1 MIRIL
6 LVEDRD
12 IVCKEI
18 KALLTSKP
26 KLQIVGTTGDIS
38 RAIKLVAELKPDLVL
53 MNLEIPKLNGIAT
66 TEKIC
71 QQFPQTKV
79 LVFSISNDRE
89 TEYVLQ
95 ALEASPEGYLLK
107 DTLTQDLE
115 QAIWSIY
122 QDKSQIDSKVLE
134 KISGKNNSENS
145 AKENR
150 VSSIRQLVGTT
161 SFNLVN
167 RTNLN
172 NFKYPY
178 RTLESSED
186 NYTERSSSKVKPT
199 SFKTV
204 STDNYHQFLKYLFTR
219 SRNRWSLFFGLLG
232 LLTLCT
238 TVLYGLN
245 FTRRSSNITAEST
258 TETVF
263 TEQVFEGVTAL
274 GRIEPSKEVIIL
286 SPSPNV
292 GGTRIGELKVSEG
305 EWVQKGQVVA
315 LLDNHDVKKAAV
327 EVARQEAELARVNL
341 AIVKAGAKTG
351 DIEAQQAI
359 VNRLKAQSNRETESR
374 LANWQLRQAE
384 LANAAAE
391 FSRYQQLAQEGA
403 ISQSELDRRRLILAT
418 AQQRVKE
425 AQANYNRTRDTL
437 EEEIQKA
444 IASLASIK
452 EVRPLDIRRAKTELN
467 KAIAKLQQAKQ
478 DLALTSVKA
487 PIDSKILS
495 INAYP
500 GEMVSPEEGVVELG
514 QTNRMVVIAEV
525 YESDIEQV
533 EVGQQATITSEG
545 GAFSGELQG
554 TVTYIRPQIRK
565 KDIFDTDPAADVDSR
580 VVEVKIRLNSASSKK
595 VALLTNSKVIV
606 AIAPS

>member
-18 KALLTSKP
+18 KALLTSNP
-26 KLQIVGTTGDIS
+26 KLQIVGTTRDIN
-38 RAIKLVAELKPDLVL
+38 RAIELVAELKPDLVL

-71 QQFPQTKV
+71 QQFPQIKV

-95 ALEASPEGYLLK
+95 ALEASSEGYLLK

-122 QDKSQIDSKVLE
+122 RDKSQIDSKILE

-150 VSSIRQLVGTT
+150 VSSIRQLVGTIC
-161 SFNLVN
+161 FNLVN
-167 RTNLN
+167 RTNLD

-274 GRIEPSKEVIIL
+274 GRIEPFREVIIL

-292 GGTRIGELKVSEG
+292 GGTRISKLKVSEG
-305 EWVQKGQVVA
+305 EWVREGQVIA
-315 LLDNHDVKKAAV
+315 LLDTYNLKQAAV
-327 EVARQEAELARVNL
+327 EVAQQEVELARVNL
-341 AIVKAGAKTG
+341 AIMKAGAKIG
-351 DIEAQQAI
+351 DIEARQAI
-359 VNRLKAQSNRETESR
+359 VSRLKAQSNRETESQ

-384 LANAAAE
+384 LANATAE
-391 FSRYQQLAQEGA
+391 FSRYQQLAQDGA

-437 EEEIQKA
+437 QEEIQEA
-444 IASLASIK
+444 IANVASIK

-467 KAIAKLQQAKQ
+467 KAIAQLQEAKQ
-478 DLALTSVKA
+478 NLVLASVKA
-487 PIDSKILS
+487 PSDSKILS

-533 EVGQQATITSEG
+533 EVGQQATIKSEG
-545 GAFSGELQG
+545 GAFSGE
-554 TVTYIRPQIRK
+554 T
-565 KDIFDTDPAADVDSR
+565 SR
-580 VVEVKIRLNSASSKK
+580 YSNLH
-595 VALLTNSKVIV
+595 
-606 AIAPS
+606 